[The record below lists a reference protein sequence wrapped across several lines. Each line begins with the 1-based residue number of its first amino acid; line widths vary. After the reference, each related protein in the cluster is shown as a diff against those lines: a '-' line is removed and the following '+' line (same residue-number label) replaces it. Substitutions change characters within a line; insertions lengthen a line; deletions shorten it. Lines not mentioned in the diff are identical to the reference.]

1 MSRYLDPKTVVVG
14 LIEESAYKP
23 GELEAYETYWN
34 AVSTEKTLLTGRYQ
48 EGLAAGE
55 KKGLEKGLKKGLQK
69 GLIEGERKNSEMI
82 ARDMMREG
90 FDLETIAKLTKLPL
104 DIISRLKL

>member
-1 MSRYLDPKTVVVG
+1 MPRYLDPKTVVVG
-14 LIEESAYKP
+14 LIEESAYNP

-55 KKGLEKGLKKGLQK
+55 KKGLKKGL
-69 GLIEGERKNSEMI
+69 LEGERKKSEMI
-82 ARDMMREG
+82 AQDMIREG
-90 FDLETIAKLTKLPL
+90 FELETVAKLTKLPL
-104 DIISRLKL
+104 GVVAKLAKTVRQK